1 MLLHKVRALRLNS
14 TIQAWNRNLKK
25 DIIGG
30 GQERETE
37 KKAALIM
44 RTHRKSTDGSDN
56 EAQGMTEKH
65 NDDNESEDQVQDIQI
80 RSQV

>member
-56 EAQGMTEKH
+56 EA
-65 NDDNESEDQVQDIQI
+65 
-80 RSQV
+80 